1 LNLSLS
7 DTDQLLP
14 LIAAY
19 WLHDNIVGYEPL
31 RLRRQ
36 LAEFLSEPAYG
47 CGWLA
52 WTPGALDSNGTE
64 RTSSGRYAL

>member
-1 LNLSLS
+1 MMIIELSLS

-14 LIAAY
+14 LVETY
-19 WLHDNIVGYEPL
+19 WLRDNIVGYGSS

-47 CGWLA
+47 YRWLA
-52 WTPGALDSNGTE
+52 SRDARRMTA
-64 RTSSGRYAL
+64 